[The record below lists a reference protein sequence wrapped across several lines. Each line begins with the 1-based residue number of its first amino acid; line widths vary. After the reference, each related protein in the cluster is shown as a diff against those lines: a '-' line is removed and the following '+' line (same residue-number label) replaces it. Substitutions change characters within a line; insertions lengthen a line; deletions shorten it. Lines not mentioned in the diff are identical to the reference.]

1 MADRITIAEIARR
14 YAVPYSVLWRWARG
28 GGYLRKPA
36 LPPELEERLRAAL
49 AELEA
54 GRGESDAS

>member
-1 MADRITIAEIARR
+1 VADRTTLAEIARR
-14 YAVPYSVLWRWARG
+14 YGVPYSVLWRWARG

-49 AELEA
+49 AELE
-54 GRGESDAS
+54 RGESDAS